1 MELSTNT
8 VLYETRNQIAYITLN
23 RPESL
28 NALSRELDVG
38 LDEAMD
44 EFRDDPDLLV
54 AILIGSGG
62 RAFSAGMDLKERAS
76 LDATGDRVESPIR
89 GRHESSFA
97 DKGVFKPI
105 IAAID
110 GYCVAGGLEL
120 SLKCD
125 IRVATRQS
133 QFGLPEPRWTIFP
146 GHAVHNLSRMIPLGE
161 ALNLMLTGTRIGS
174 ERAYQIGLIQHLVED
189 RAELLAR
196 CDEIAEEIKLCGPL
210 AVQGIKRIVYGGK
223 DQPVEYSVRL
233 GAPIMESVQASEDA
247 IEGPRAFSEKRRPAW
262 KSS

>member
-28 NALSRELDVG
+28 NALSRELGVG

-62 RAFSAGMDLKERAS
+62 RAFSAGMDLKERA
-76 LDATGDRVESPIR
+76 
-89 GRHESSFA
+89 
-97 DKGVFKPI
+97 
-105 IAAID
+105 
-110 GYCVAGGLEL
+110 
-120 SLKCD
+120 
-125 IRVATRQS
+125 
-133 QFGLPEPRWTIFP
+133 
-146 GHAVHNLSRMIPLGE
+146 
-161 ALNLMLTGTRIGS
+161 
-174 ERAYQIGLIQHLVED
+174 YQIGLIQHLVED

-196 CDEIAEEIKLCGPL
+196 CGEIAEEVKLCGPLAEIAEEIKLCGPL

-247 IEGPRAFSEKRRPAW
+247 IEGPRAFSEKRRPVW

>member
-28 NALSRELDVG
+28 NALSRELGVG

-62 RAFSAGMDLKERAS
+62 RAFSAGMDLKERA
-76 LDATGDRVESPIR
+76 
-89 GRHESSFA
+89 
-97 DKGVFKPI
+97 
-105 IAAID
+105 
-110 GYCVAGGLEL
+110 
-120 SLKCD
+120 
-125 IRVATRQS
+125 
-133 QFGLPEPRWTIFP
+133 
-146 GHAVHNLSRMIPLGE
+146 
-161 ALNLMLTGTRIGS
+161 
-174 ERAYQIGLIQHLVED
+174 YQIGLIQHLVED

-210 AVQGIKRIVYGGK
+210 AIQDIKRIVYGGK
-223 DQPVEYSVRL
+223 DQPVEYSLFGLAGGPIVEVMGYGPSYGVR
-233 GAPIMESVQASEDA
+233 PIGVRHEQAA
-247 IEGPRAFSEKRRPAW
+247 T
-262 KSS
+262 SSM